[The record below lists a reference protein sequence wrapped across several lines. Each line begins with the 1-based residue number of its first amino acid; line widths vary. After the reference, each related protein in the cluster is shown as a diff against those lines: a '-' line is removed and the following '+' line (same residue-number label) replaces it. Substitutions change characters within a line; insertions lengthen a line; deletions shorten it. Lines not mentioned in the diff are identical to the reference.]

1 MMTTGIRHILF
12 SSVIALTIPIAL
24 SGCTTTT
31 TPYLQQDMADRDLNG
46 IAKDFETGRVL
57 EARKKLEALAASSPA
72 NPVYQTLLA
81 LSWQHEASKDPQAQE
96 LALVG
101 YRTALKLQPSSY
113 WPAMLAGRI
122 SFERGQ
128 FDEASDFFAQAVLA
142 NPDSP
147 EALLALATSAYFAGD
162 IVLANETAKR
172 VTRLE
177 TDIAPAWRLVA
188 LTSAALNRPAE
199 SDAALQTYKALG
211 GKDSSDLRTRSDLL
225 IRTSAMFEDEFIEAP
240 APDETAPV
248 ASQVSVDVTILLSQN
263 THRDRVGLNL
273 LDGLRLQYGAVAQR
287 STENLPGP
295 NTFSSQTTFSQALT
309 LPEINWNLNLF
320 NRFGQY
326 YQVAARPSLTAFLG
340 TASEFFVGRT
350 LQIGVRGINSGQI
363 EQVDIGINLKVTPIE
378 IRSDSVI
385 VQIETGRSFV
395 TTDPAGTFAEALST
409 FRQSVSATAEVR
421 FGETLV
427 LSGLSESVRDATG
440 SKVPGA
446 GDVPVIG
453 SLFNERS
460 TTERR
465 DAVLVFVTP
474 SPPLSFS
481 SKPWMRPEAVQKLV
495 SLWDTVVD
503 PSTNGTDVVAR
514 LSRVRMFS
522 RMQPGDAPLDWG
534 PQGEQ
539 TRRALSD
546 LLNIN

>member
-1 MMTTGIRHILF
+1 MTPAFRRMLF
-12 SSVIALTIPIAL
+12 GAALSLAVPVAL
-24 SGCTTTT
+24 SGCSTTSQTAS
-31 TPYLQQDMADRDLNG
+31 YVDRGSDLNTV
-46 IAKDFETGRVL
+46 ANDLNQGRYAQ
-57 EARKKLEALAASSPA
+57 AREKLEALTASNPA

-81 LSWQHEASKDPQAQE
+81 MTWEHTDAGDPQSRE

-113 WPAMLAGRI
+113 WPAMLAGKV
-122 SFERGQ
+122 SLERGQ
-128 FDEASDFFAQAVLA
+128 YDEASDFFARAVLA

-147 EALLALATSAYFAGD
+147 DAFIALATTSYLAGD
-162 IVLANETAKR
+162 IVLANEAARRATVLDATAR
-172 VTRLE
+172 
-177 TDIAPAWRLVA
+177 PAWRLFA
-188 LTSAALNRPAE
+188 LTSAALDRREE
-199 SDAALQTYKALG
+199 SDFALATYQSLG
-211 GKDSSDLRTRSDLL
+211 GKDIANLKTRSDLL
-225 IRTSAMFEDEFIEAP
+225 IRTAALNEYSSDTTYEQP
-240 APDETAPV
+240 AEPAV
-248 ASQVSVDVTILLSQN
+248 SNQVSVDVTILLSQN

-273 LDGLRLQYGAVAQR
+273 LDGLRLQYGALGQR
-287 STENLPGP
+287 TVTNLPGV

-340 TASEFFVGRT
+340 TASEFFVGRS

-378 IRSDSVI
+378 IREDSVI

-409 FRQSVSATAEVR
+409 FRQTVSATAEVR

-440 SKVPGA
+440 SKVPGV
-446 GDVPVIG
+446 GEVPVLG

-481 SKPWMRPEAVQKLV
+481 SKPWMRAETVQKLV
-495 SLWDTVVD
+495 GLWDTVVD
-503 PSTNGTDVVAR
+503 PSTNGTDVVGR
-514 LSRVRMFS
+514 LSKVRMFS

-534 PQGEQ
+534 PASDQ
-539 TRRALSD
+539 TQRAIAD
-546 LLNIN
+546 LLNIR